1 MYLVKALEAAV
12 GNVRFDQQIQW
23 TAGQVRQV
31 EDSEIQWYL
40 DNSTVFQV
48 LDGPSLSNV
57 DHGNHAIGYIDFDTG
72 AFQAGETITI
82 GGIVFTEADT
92 AVPATGVFTNG
103 ASAANSAT
111 SLIAAINGD
120 LRTTVP
126 FTAYADVSGDGV
138 VVVWDEVGVP
148 ADGVVIATSGTN
160 SSIET
165 PAVHGAAPDQ
175 KKVCRVAHTVT
186 TQQLKAGAIVIP
198 LPFAPTA
205 FFAQVWK
212 AGVLTPSISD
222 VFTIESAPNSIL
234 VIITGGTNVANGD
247 VIRVQAWE

>member
-1 MYLVKALEAAV
+1 MYLVKALQAAV
-12 GNVRFDQQIQW
+12 GNVRFDKQVKW
-23 TAGQVRQV
+23 AAGQVRQV
-31 EDSEIQWYL
+31 EDTEMQWYWN
-40 DNSTVFQV
+40 NSTVFQV
-48 LDGPSLSNV
+48 LDGPGLSGV
-57 DHGNHAIGYIDFDTG
+57 DQGNHAIGYIDFDTG
-72 AFQAGETITI
+72 AFQAGKLITI

-120 LRTTVP
+120 LRTAVP

-138 VVVWDEVGVP
+138 VVVWDAVGVP

-165 PAVHGAAPDQ
+165 PAVHGVAPDS
-175 KKVCRVAHTVT
+175 KKICRVAHTVT

-198 LPFAPTA
+198 LPFAPTG
-205 FFAQVWK
+205 FFAQVWT
-212 AGVLTPSISD
+212 AGVDTPSITD

-234 VIITGGTNVANGD
+234 ITITGGTNVANGD
-247 VIRVQAWE
+247 VVRIQAWE